1 MKNTDDTEAG
11 TTTTPV
17 PKFRNRD
24 NAESQVCQ
32 AFAALGTLA
41 GVDVDQGKGPDD
53 MDQKLV
59 EAAYQS
65 NFDDPHFLGG
75 PACFHYATTT
85 EKVDT
90 LAAKANAVTE
100 GFAAYIRE
108 RGSAETLQEAEGH
121 IALIHAAIA
130 WLRKTR
136 RSP

>member
-1 MKNTDDTEAG
+1 MKSTNDSGAG
-11 TTTTPV
+11 TTTTSV
-17 PKFRNRD
+17 HKFRNRD

-41 GVDVDQGKGPDD
+41 DVDQGKGPDD
-53 MDQKLV
+53 MDPKLV

-65 NFDDPHFLGG
+65 NFDAPHFLGG
-75 PACFHYATTT
+75 PFCFHSATTA

-100 GFAAYIRE
+100 GFAAYIHE
-108 RGSAETLQEAEGH
+108 RRSADTLQKAEGH